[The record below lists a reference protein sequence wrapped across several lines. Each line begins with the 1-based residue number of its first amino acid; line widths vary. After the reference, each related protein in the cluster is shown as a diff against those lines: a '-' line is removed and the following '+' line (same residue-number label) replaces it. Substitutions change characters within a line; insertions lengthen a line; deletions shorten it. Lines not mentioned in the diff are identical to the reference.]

1 MDHIRTRFAPSPTGY
16 LHVGGL
22 RTALYA
28 YLFAKRHG
36 GTFVLRIED
45 TDQERLFPKAAEG
58 IIDALSWAG
67 ITIDEGPHV
76 GGPYGSYIQSER
88 LDLYKKHA
96 LELVQAGHAYYCF
109 CSSERLDR
117 MRELQMAQNKPSSY
131 DRRCRK
137 LTPEEVAQK
146 LAAGEPS
153 VIRMKVPLVGDVT
166 FTDLIRGKI
175 NFSYNV
181 IDDQVL
187 LKSDGFPTYHLAV
200 VVDDHYMKISHVI
213 RGEEWLSSTP
223 KHILL
228 YQYFGW
234 EMPQVAHL
242 SLILNP
248 DRSKLSKRQ
257 GDVAVE
263 DYRAKGYL
271 PEALVNFVA
280 LLGWNPGDER
290 EIFPLAALEKE
301 FSLER
306 VGKSGA
312 IFDIE
317 KLNWMNQQYIIYKP
331 LEELVEIA
339 KPFFAQHG
347 CLGAAD
353 VPVSDDYLKHVV
365 TLMKDRAITL
375 PDFCVKASFFFKDP
389 AMYDEQARAKNWKP
403 ETAAHLKALSEAFA
417 QLPEFTATNAE
428 QALRA
433 TAQTLGVGAGA
444 LIHPV
449 RLAVT
454 GVSNGPGLFAT
465 LEVLGKEVVIRRMAS
480 AINTL
485 G

>member
-1 MDHIRTRFAPSPTGY
+1 MNNVRTRFAPSPTGY

-45 TDQERLFPKAAEG
+45 TDQERLFPRAAEG
-58 IIDALSWAG
+58 IVEALNWAG

-76 GGPYGSYIQSER
+76 GGPYGSYVQSER

-137 LTPEEVAQK
+137 LTSEEVAQK

-228 YQYFGW
+228 NQYFGW

-290 EIFPLAALEKE
+290 EIFSLAALEKE

-331 LEELVEIA
+331 LEELVA
-339 KPFFAQHG
+339 DVKPFCAAHG
-347 CLGAAD
+347 CTD
-353 VPVSDDYLKHVV
+353 VSDEYLKQVV

-375 PDFCVKASFFFKDP
+375 PDFCVKASYFFKDP
-389 AMYDEQARAKNWKP
+389 TTFDEQARAKNWKP
-403 ETAAHLKALSEAFA
+403 ETAAQLTALSQAFSA
-417 QLPEFTATNAE
+417 LDEFTAQAAE

-465 LEVLGKEVVIRRMAS
+465 LEVLGKEVVTRRIAYAS
-480 AINTL
+480 KVL
-485 G
+485 GA